1 MMMNKTLKMLAT
13 LALPLTLA
21 LGFASCENGDKEFD
35 DYDYQTVY
43 FAQQNPIRTIT
54 LGEDDVFP
62 NDLDNQHECQLQV
75 VVGGVWKNSKNR
87 HVKIAVDN
95 SLVDNLTFDGINGA
109 AFANTGKPVMAM
121 PQNYYELESTDVTIP
136 AGEVRGKVNVHLTD
150 AFFAD
155 PKSAEVTYV
164 LPVRIVS
171 AEDSILKGRDY
182 TLYAI
187 TYKNPY
193 AGNWIVANDGSV
205 VTLSTRSMSQ
215 VAYPHSE
222 VVKVDGK
229 EKTLDGTAVMTVGND
244 GTVTFSTTSQDCTV
258 TGSGK
263 WTSLGAKKDSS
274 KKWGD
279 KDRDLFEVKYTIT
292 YKYTDGGVTKTLVKN
307 YDEKL
312 VMQTRGNKMQT
323 FSTK

>member
-1 MMMNKTLKMLAT
+1 
-13 LALPLTLA
+13 
-21 LGFASCENGDKEFD
+21 
-35 DYDYQTVY
+35 
-43 FAQQNPIRTIT
+43 
-54 LGEDDVFP
+54 
-62 NDLDNQHECQLQV
+62 
-75 VVGGVWKNSKNR
+75 
-87 HVKIAVDN
+87 
-95 SLVDNLTFDGINGA
+95 
-109 AFANTGKPVMAM
+109 
-121 PQNYYELESTDVTIP
+121 VTIP

-171 AEDSILKGRDY
+171 SEDSILKGRDY

-193 AGNWIVANDGSV
+193 AGSWIVTNDGSV
-205 VTLSTRSMSQ
+205 VTLSTLSMSQ